1 LVITKT
7 NDNTA
12 DYVLQRMKDR
22 QVNYVRLNSDEFMR
36 NSVSLS
42 FETTSPS
49 IIVTPSNQT
58 IYLEEISAVWL
69 RRLVQPE
76 VSNNIIRNKEARI
89 FAVQEQNFTLRWFID
104 ALPCPIIDREPNMV
118 RARNKFLQLQL
129 AKELGLK
136 IPPTLV
142 TNNPS
147 EAREFV
153 EEYKDVAIKTIAGYG
168 RRLKNGFE
176 ASYTHLV
183 TPEILKKFDSI
194 RFAPVCLQQYINK
207 KFELRITVV
216 GKKIFGCRI
225 DSQTSLKTKIDWR
238 KGNVFVKHSV
248 YSIGEEIEKRILKMM
263 DYFHIHFAAF
273 DFIMDLHD
281 ELVFLEMNPGG
292 QFVWIEELTGMPITD
307 ALIDSLIDN
316 TKIESCK

>member
-1 LVITKT
+1 MILVITKT

-147 EAREFV
+147 EARNSLRN
-153 EEYKDVAIKTIAGYG
+153 I
-168 RRLKNGFE
+168 RMWLLK
-176 ASYTHLV
+176 
-183 TPEILKKFDSI
+183 P
-194 RFAPVCLQQYINK
+194 
-207 KFELRITVV
+207 
-216 GKKIFGCRI
+216 
-225 DSQTSLKTKIDWR
+225 
-238 KGNVFVKHSV
+238 
-248 YSIGEEIEKRILKMM
+248 
-263 DYFHIHFAAF
+263 
-273 DFIMDLHD
+273 
-281 ELVFLEMNPGG
+281 
-292 QFVWIEELTGMPITD
+292 
-307 ALIDSLIDN
+307 
-316 TKIESCK
+316 